1 MVRFQ
6 FSLSALLWIASAVA
20 FAAGGWAAIRSHTQ
34 RNEHP
39 LAVSLMSLGLMTT
52 IVGALLSGG
61 RGTTRP
67 RREQLATAALTGFIV
82 GVAVHFVV
90 IYLLGTTG
98 ALVALVMKEDAWGH
112 PSIPGVAVRAAW
124 GTLSAIFVVWRRL

>member
-1 MVRFQ
+1 
-6 FSLSALLWIASAVA
+6 
-20 FAAGGWAAIRSHTQ
+20 
-34 RNEHP
+34 
-39 LAVSLMSLGLMTT
+39 MSLGLITT
-52 IVGALLSGG
+52 VVGTVLSDG

-82 GVAVHFVV
+82 GIAIHFVV

-112 PSIPGVAVRAAW
+112 PSIPGIAVRAAW
-124 GTLSAIFVVWRRL
+124 GVLSAVAISAAKK